1 MRQTILARRYAKAI
15 FSLAEEGNA
24 VDSYRSMLRTAAEIC
39 VGVPEMTDAL
49 TNPVYPLDA
58 RLKVMIKLGELV
70 NADKIMAS
78 FFRLL
83 VEKKRAGL
91 LPEISTEMDRMS
103 DAAQNVSHGTVISAV
118 ALDAALQTK
127 IQATLEKITG
137 GKVVLDARVD
147 PSIIGGIITRI
158 GDKVLDGS
166 IRTQLTGLKESI
178 KGRN

>member
-15 FSLAEEGNA
+15 FSLAQEGNT
-24 VDSYRSMLRTAAEIC
+24 VDSYRAMLHGAAEVC
-39 VGVPEMTDAL
+39 TGVPEMTDAL

-58 RLKVMIKLGELV
+58 RLKVMAKLAELV
-70 NADKIMAS
+70 NADKNMAS

-91 LPEISTEMDRMS
+91 LPEISTEMERMG
-103 DAAQNVSHGTVISAV
+103 DAAQNVSHGTVVSAV
-118 ALDAALQTK
+118 ALDASLQAK
-127 IQATLEKITG
+127 IQATLEKLTG
-137 GKVVLDARVD
+137 GKVVLDAQVD

-158 GDKVLDGS
+158 GDKILDGS